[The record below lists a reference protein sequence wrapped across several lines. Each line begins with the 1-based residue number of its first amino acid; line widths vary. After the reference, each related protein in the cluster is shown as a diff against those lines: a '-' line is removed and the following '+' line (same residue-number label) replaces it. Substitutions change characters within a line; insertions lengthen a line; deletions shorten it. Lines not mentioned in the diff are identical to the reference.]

1 MGRILVLLIFL
12 LVIYFPVVAQ
22 KKKANFKFHS
32 INSIALVNGSNS
44 NSAALQSIAGFSG
57 SHLFAGVGA
66 GLDYYLY
73 RSIPV
78 FMDIRYE
85 LGNKSNKFFAY
96 ADAGINFSWVQED
109 YLFEPIIWNGNSSN
123 SFHNGIYTDAG
134 FGYAVAMKNGNALIL
149 SLGYSHK
156 RLKEKITHTD
166 WRTQE
171 LQTDYNIYGLNR
183 IMIKAGWRF

>member
-12 LVIYFPVVAQ
+12 LVIESPVLAQ
-22 KKKANFKFHS
+22 KKKTKANFHS

-44 NSAALQSIAGFSG
+44 VSAALQSIAGFSG
-57 SHLFAGVGA
+57 PHLFVGMGA

-78 FMDIRYE
+78 FMDVRYE
-85 LGNKSNKFFAY
+85 LGNSSNKFFVY
-96 ADAGINFSWVQED
+96 ADAGINFNWVQDE
-109 YLFEPIIWNGNSSN
+109 YLFEPILWNGNSSN

-156 RLKEKITHTD
+156 RLKEKVTHTD

-171 LQTDYNIYGLNR
+171 WQTDNNIYGLNR